1 LFNGVKAGYI
11 YISFR
16 ETYKMTTTAIPG
28 TKYRIES
35 IDILRGLIMLI
46 MAIDHTRDF
55 FIHSGADNPLNL
67 ATTTPIYFFTRWI
80 THYCAP
86 NFVFLSGISAY
97 LAGTRRSKTEFTS
110 FLIKRGLW
118 LIVFEVVFLTF
129 ALTLDPMYNI
139 IVLQVIWV
147 IGFSMILL
155 AFLVRAPLAVI
166 GVIGAIIFFGHNI
179 LDLVTLPKTGAA
191 SVLITMFFTAAGSV
205 IPLGKSHILLDL
217 YAVIPW
223 TGVMLLG
230 YVFGSLYKSSF
241 DPQKRKCILLVTG
254 CSFILVFLVLRFINV
269 YGDPAPWS
277 IQKTAT
283 LSALS
288 FLNTS
293 KYPPSLLYLCMT
305 IGPALV
311 ALSLIENVKNK
322 FTSILIVFG
331 NVPFFYYFLHIY
343 LIRVLDIVVFFAM
356 GFNTSQIR
364 TPNQIFLFQPP
375 AFGFNLAGVYL
386 MWLFIVTILYFP
398 CRWYSKYKRTH
409 HQWWLSYL

>member
-1 LFNGVKAGYI
+1 MAVLTEPGQKQR
-11 YISFR
+11 IS
-16 ETYKMTTTAIPG
+16 
-28 TKYRIES
+28 S

-55 FIHSGADNPLNL
+55 FIHSSTGNPLNL
-67 ATTTPIYFFTRWI
+67 ATTTPVYFFTRWI

-86 NFVFLSGISAY
+86 NFVFLSGVSAY
-97 LAGTRRSKTEFTS
+97 IAGTRRSKKEFTS

-129 ALTLDPMYNI
+129 ALTLDPRFNI

-155 AFLVRAPLAVI
+155 ACLVRAPLVVI
-166 GVIGAIIFFGHNI
+166 GIIGAIIFFGHNI
-179 LDLVTLPKTGAA
+179 LDLISLPKTGAA
-191 SVLITMFFTAAGSV
+191 NFFITMFFTAAGSAF
-205 IPLGKSHILLDL
+205 PFGKSHLLLDL

-230 YVFGSLYKSSF
+230 YVFGSMYKSSF
-241 DPQKRKCILLVTG
+241 EAKKRRRILLISGV
-254 CSFILVFLVLRFINV
+254 SLIILFLVLRYINL

-277 IQKTAT
+277 VQKTGVLT
-283 LSALS
+283 VLS
-288 FLNTS
+288 FLNTI
-293 KYPPSLLYLCMT
+293 KYPPSLIFLCMT

-322 FTSILIVFG
+322 FASVLIVFG
-331 NVPFFYYFLHIY
+331 NVPFFYYALHIY
-343 LIRVLDIVVFFAM
+343 LIRVLNVIVFFAM
-356 GFNTSQIR
+356 GYKTSQIVN
-364 TPNQIFLFQPP
+364 PGQIFLFQPP
-375 AFGFNLAGVYL
+375 NFGFNLAGVYIL
-386 MWLFIVTILYFP
+386 WLFIVTILYFP

-409 HQWWLSYL
+409 YQWWLSYL